1 MKHTKRILSYIMA
14 LSIVCSMSVPTF
26 AEENDFAL
34 PAEAEAAVTELDDTS
49 SEADTAEIE
58 EYAAT
63 DDTDVSIAGWKQH
76 NTDPLCDGF
85 HYQEKAD
92 GTIMIT
98 GSDKTNPN
106 IVIPTKLKGKAVT
119 EISEYAFYRYEEIE
133 SVSVPSSVKKINNR
147 AFANCPNLKSITI
160 SGVKN
165 IDECICYNDTALDE
179 IILEG
184 NIDRIGGASFF
195 NASAKKVY
203 VPKTVLKVEGYAFG
217 YEPYYWDPEEDGN
230 LVEDYTVNKNFTLE
244 CETGSA
250 AYHYAVK
257 HNINYTTRDNFK
269 VGSTKI
275 TSAKMVGSNS
285 LKLTWKKPKNA
296 SGYKV
301 QIIDPNTFYG
311 YKTLKVINNAN
322 TTGYTVKGMKA
333 GKANRVMITPFYKD
347 KYIKVFGDTCD
358 AYFYRKPSA
367 AKLIAASGTSNSA
380 IIRFEKNDRQDI
392 SGIRIERYD
401 YKKKKWVKHLELR
414 GSDYFGS
421 NIVTYKNNAAYIKLK
436 DLKPNTKYKFRV
448 RLSVAEFDGNKPISD
463 VFGKTIKYSPWS
475 NSKVITTKK

>member
-1 MKHTKRILSYIMA
+1 MKRSKRIVSFILS
-14 LSIVCSMSVPTF
+14 LSIVCSMAVPTF
-26 AEENDFAL
+26 AEENDSAL
-34 PAEAEAAVTELDDTS
+34 PAETEAAVTELDDTS

-63 DDTDVSIAGWKQH
+63 NDTDVSIAGWKQN

-147 AFANCPNLKSITI
+147 AFAKCPNLKKITI

-165 IDECICYNDTALDE
+165 IGNGICNEDGSLE
-179 IILEG
+179 EVILEG
-184 NIDRIGGASFF
+184 NIERIGSGAFSDT
-195 NASAKKVY
+195 ALTSLY
-203 VPKTVLKVEGYAFG
+203 VPKTVTELGYYAFG
-217 YEPYYWDPEEDGN
+217 YETYYWDPEDGD
-230 LVEDYTVNKNFTLE
+230 LVEDYRVNKNFTLE

-257 HNINYTTRDNFK
+257 NNINYTTRDNFK
-269 VGSTKI
+269 VGSTEI

-285 LKLTWKKPKNA
+285 LKLTWKKSKNA
-296 SGYKV
+296 TGYKIKV
-301 QIIDPNTFYG
+301 WGPNDEEFET
-311 YKTLKVINNAN
+311 YK
-322 TTGYTVKGMKA
+322 YVKGGDNTSIVIKNI
-333 GKANRVMITPFYKD
+333 KKD
-347 KYIKVFGDTCD
+347 GMTRIRIKPLFKDEYVKVFGEDCKSLYYNKMTP
-358 AYFYRKPSA
+358 FE
-367 AKLIAASGTSNSA
+367 LIGASSTSNSA
-380 IIRFEKNDRQDI
+380 IIRYEINSKEVEYR
-392 SGIRIERYD
+392 SGVRIEMYD
-401 YKKKKWVKHLELR
+401 YKAKKWVKYLHVK
-414 GSDYFGS
+414 GDDYDTNKLFS
-421 NIVTYKNNAAYIKLK
+421 YKNGNTYIKLK
-436 DLKPNTKYKFRV
+436 NLKPNTRYKFRI
-448 RLSVAEFDGNKPISD
+448 RCFYKYPASCTD
-463 VFGKTIKYSPWS
+463 VFGKTTLYSPWS

>member
-14 LSIVCSMSVPTF
+14 LSIVCSMAVPTF
-26 AEENDFAL
+26 AEENDSAL
-34 PAEAEAAVTELDDTS
+34 PAETEAAVTELDDTS
-49 SEADTAEIE
+49 SESDTAEIE

-119 EISEYAFYRYEEIE
+119 EIGDQAFYRYEEIE
-133 SVSVPSSVKKINNR
+133 SVYIPSSVKKTGFE
-147 AFANCPNLKSITI
+147 AFAKCPNLKKITI

-165 IDECICYNDTALDE
+165 IDNGICNEDGSLE
-179 IILEG
+179 EVILEG
-184 NIDRIGGASFF
+184 NIERIGNGAFSDT
-195 NASAKKVY
+195 ALTSLY
-203 VPKTVLKVEGYAFG
+203 VPKTVTELGYYAFG
-217 YEPYYWDPEEDGN
+217 YETYYWDPEDGN
-230 LVEDYTVNKNFTLE
+230 LVEDYRVKKDFTLE

-257 HNINYTTRDNFK
+257 YNINYTTRDNFK

-285 LKLTWKKPKNA
+285 LKLTWKKSKNA
-296 SGYKV
+296 TGYKIKV
-301 QIIDPNTFYG
+301 WGPNDEKFVT
-311 YKTLKVINNAN
+311 YK
-322 TTGYTVKGMKA
+322 YVKGDDNTSVVIKNI
-333 GKANRVMITPFYKD
+333 KKD
-347 KYIKVFGDTCD
+347 GMTRIRIKPLFKDEYVKVFGEDCESLYYNKMTP
-358 AYFYRKPSA
+358 FE
-367 AKLIAASGTSNSA
+367 LIGASSTSNSA
-380 IIRFEKNDRQDI
+380 IIRYEIDSKEIEYR
-392 SGIRIERYD
+392 SGVRIEMYD
-401 YKKKKWVKHLELR
+401 YKAKKWVKYLHIK
-414 GSDYFGS
+414 GDDYYKERNKLFS
-421 NIVTYKNNAAYIKLK
+421 YKNGNTYIKLK
-436 DLKPNTKYKFRV
+436 NLKPNTRYKFRI
-448 RLSVAEFDGNKPISD
+448 RFFYKYSDSLPD
-463 VFGKTIKYSPWS
+463 VFGKTTLYSPWS

>member
-14 LSIVCSMSVPTF
+14 LSIVCSMAVPTF
-26 AEENDFAL
+26 ADVNDSAL
-34 PAEAEAAVTELDDTS
+34 LAETEAAVTELDDTS

-63 DDTDVSIAGWKQH
+63 NDTDVLIAGWKQH

-160 SGVKN
+160 SGVKD

-179 IILEG
+179 IILKG

-217 YEPYYWDPEEDGN
+217 YEPYYWDPEDGN
-230 LVEDYTVNKNFTLE
+230 LVEDYRVKKDFTLE

-285 LKLTWKKPKNA
+285 LKLTWKKSKNA
-296 SGYKV
+296 TGYKIKV
-301 QIIDPNTFYG
+301 WGPNDEKFVT
-311 YKTLKVINNAN
+311 YK
-322 TTGYTVKGMKA
+322 YVKGGDNTGVVIKNI
-333 GKANRVMITPFYKD
+333 KKD
-347 KYIKVFGDTCD
+347 GMTRIRIKPLFKDEYVKVFGEDCESLYYNKIT
-358 AYFYRKPSA
+358 PSE
-367 AKLIAASGTSNSA
+367 LIGASSTSNSA
-380 IIRFEKNDRQDI
+380 IIRYEINSKEIEYR
-392 SGIRIERYD
+392 SGVRIEMYD
-401 YKKKKWVKHLELR
+401 YKAKKWVKYLHVK
-414 GSDYFGS
+414 GDDYYKDTNKLFY
-421 NIVTYKNNAAYIKLK
+421 YKNGNTYIKLK
-436 DLKPNTKYKFRV
+436 NLKPNTRYKFRI
-448 RLSVAEFDGNKPISD
+448 RFFYKYSDSRPD
-463 VFGKTIKYSPWS
+463 VFGKTTLYSPWS

>member
-14 LSIVCSMSVPTF
+14 LSIVCSMAVPTF
-26 AEENDFAL
+26 AEGNDSAL
-34 PAEAEAAVTELDDTS
+34 PAETEAAVTELDDTS
-49 SEADTAEIE
+49 SEMDTAEIE

-63 DDTDVSIAGWKQH
+63 NDTDVSIAGWKQH

-119 EISEYAFYRYEEIE
+119 EIGDQAFYRYEEIE
-133 SVSVPSSVKKINNR
+133 SVYVPSSVKKINFS
-147 AFANCPNLKSITI
+147 AFAKCTNLKSITI
-160 SGVKN
+160 SGVKE
-165 IDECICYNDTALDE
+165 IEHAICYDDTSLTE
-179 IILEG
+179 VNLEG
-184 NIDRIGGASFF
+184 NIESIGPLCFVNTA
-195 NASAKKVY
+195 ADKIY
-203 VPKTVLKVEGYAFG
+203 VPKTVSEIGFYAFG

-285 LKLTWKKPKNA
+285 LKLTWKKSKNA
-296 SGYKV
+296 TGYKIKV
-301 QIIDPNTFYG
+301 WGPNDEKFVT
-311 YKTLKVINNAN
+311 YK
-322 TTGYTVKGMKA
+322 YVKGGDNTGVVIKNI
-333 GKANRVMITPFYKD
+333 KKD
-347 KYIKVFGDTCD
+347 GMTRIRIKPLFKDEYVKVFGEDCESLYYNKIT
-358 AYFYRKPSA
+358 PSE
-367 AKLIAASGTSNSA
+367 LIGASSTSNSA
-380 IIRFEKNDRQDI
+380 IIRYEINSKEIEYR
-392 SGIRIERYD
+392 SGVRIEMYD
-401 YKKKKWVKHLELR
+401 YKAKKWVKYLHVKGNESSKL
-414 GSDYFGS
+414 FF
-421 NIVTYKNNAAYIKLK
+421 YKNGNEYIKLK
-436 DLKPNTKYKFRV
+436 NLKPNTRYKFRI
-448 RLSVAEFDGNKPISD
+448 RYFYKYSDSCPD
-463 VFGKTIKYSPWS
+463 VFGKTTLYSPWS